1 MACNN
6 RDQLLMR
13 VYETGFALDDILLY
27 LDTHPQDPDGLQM
40 VKQMARER
48 KKLLGQFAGKCY
60 PLTFDC
66 MADLYG
72 ESPDTDCYCWEK
84 GPVPWEAVCG

>member
-27 LDTHPQDPDGLQM
+27 LDTHPSDQEDMNYYHYVNQQNQEA
-40 VKQMARER
+40 VRAYEQ
-48 KKLLGQFAGKCY
+48 
-60 PLTFDC
+60 
-66 MADLYG
+66 LYG
-72 ESPDTDCYCWEK
+72 PLMFNQVSGNEWSWVRSPW
-84 GPVPWEAVCG
+84 PWEGGNA